1 MTGHHLNCLPVPT
14 ATWRRDARTMK
25 RLLRRY
31 DTNYILQNRRHS
43 QMETFDFLFL
53 LRVTRFFFERL

>member
-1 MTGHHLNCLPVPT
+1 
-14 ATWRRDARTMK
+14 MK

-53 LRVTRFFFERL
+53 LRVTRFFLNVYNVHKRL